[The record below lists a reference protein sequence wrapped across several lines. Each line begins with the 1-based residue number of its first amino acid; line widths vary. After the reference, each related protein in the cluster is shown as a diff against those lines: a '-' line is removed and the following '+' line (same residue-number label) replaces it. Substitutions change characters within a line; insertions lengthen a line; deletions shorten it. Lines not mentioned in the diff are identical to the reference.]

1 MRKWREL
8 EPAAT
13 RKLPT
18 AASEETRSG
27 MAGRSTGAGWA
38 EPEAGSKGE
47 IILRDVCESESARKK
62 MSRVPDGEEWM
73 KGVKPEGQSAMAR
86 GAATG
91 LRAPSSGTRFTRS
104 ADWPSEQSAS
114 EGTAARPENW
124 ISLFMG
130 SLVIGLFLLR
140 ACALGTSE
148 APDDRDVCLAVSLEI
163 VAAWAAEDLGLPY
176 PFEDGGDQGLG
187 PGAERAILTVGG
199 GVDSPDMPA
208 GIAAGAQL
216 GTEVE
221 LAGFLH
227 DVDHVARGE
236 REPSGDM

>member
-47 IILRDVCESESARKK
+47 IIFMDVCKAESARKK

-73 KGVKPEGQSAMAR
+73 KGVKPSGQSAIAR
-86 GAATG
+86 GAPTG
-91 LRAPSSGTRFTRS
+91 LRAPSSGMRFTRS
-104 ADWPSEQSAS
+104 ADWPSGQSAS
-114 EGTAARPENW
+114 EGTAARPENR

-130 SLVIGLFLLR
+130 PLVIGLFLLR
-140 ACALGTSE
+140 ACTLGTSE

-176 PFEDGGDQGLG
+176 PFEDGGGQGLG
-187 PGAERAILTVGG
+187 PGAERAFLAVGG
-199 GVDSPDMPA
+199 GVDLTVVAS
-208 GIAAGAQL
+208 GIAAGTQL
-216 GTEVE
+216 GTEV
-221 LAGFLH
+221 
-227 DVDHVARGE
+227 
-236 REPSGDM
+236 